1 MRQNSHPPIYELGKA
16 STKNK
21 KEKLK
26 LINLFFMVELLRSFT
41 FFLYEEV
48 NRMNR
53 IALWLTEVMVIKERR
68 KQDSTLMRVNEWI
81 REWKS
86 LQWDKEK
93 LWESPC
99 IGLWLNEVKG
109 RMWFCHLLGGKAA
122 EDWMDS
128 PWLNKV
134 KHILSPEPFL
144 FRYDLTFFHSK
155 KRRKKKESLWPDL
168 IELGNL

>member
-53 IALWLTEVMVIKERR
+53 IAL
-68 KQDSTLMRVNEWI
+68 
-81 REWKS
+81 
-86 LQWDKEK
+86 
-93 LWESPC
+93 
-99 IGLWLNEVKG
+99 
-109 RMWFCHLLGGKAA
+109 
-122 EDWMDS
+122 
-128 PWLNKV
+128 
-134 KHILSPEPFL
+134 
-144 FRYDLTFFHSK
+144 
-155 KRRKKKESLWPDL
+155 
-168 IELGNL
+168 